1 MHSYIFVINIIR
13 KPIIRTMRISKEMTT
28 MTKGAR
34 RQAVDTDKDTDSFHT
49 EMLMEVEA
57 TVICLC
63 HPSTITGVTGRT
75 TVT

>member
-1 MHSYIFVINIIR
+1 MDIIR
-13 KPIIRTMRISKEMTT
+13 KPIIRTMRISKEMTI

-34 RQAVDTDKDTDSFHT
+34 RQAVDTDSFHT

-57 TVICLC
+57 TVICSC
-63 HPSTITGVTGRT
+63 HRSTITGVTGRT